1 MAESVGPRFF
11 RHNDADDLERKLR
24 NSKGRKLVV
33 AEGVYSME
41 GDIGALDDIVLACR
55 RHGAR
60 LLVDE
65 AHSVFVYGPHG
76 RGVAEHLG
84 VYEDVDIVV
93 GTMSKTLGGIG
104 GFIAGSRDL
113 VNYLRF
119 YARTHIFSG
128 GLPPA
133 VVAGLIEALAIVR
146 NEPQIRR
153 RLWNNVALM
162 REGLQEGGV
171 DTGRSTSQVIS
182 IMIRDDAVALEI
194 AEELF
199 DRGVYIHPI
208 FYPAVAKNQSR
219 LRMSITAGHSEAEIE
234 EGARIVISVLD
245 KYCKRGGPKT

>member
-1 MAESVGPRFF
+1 MAESVRPRFF

-41 GDIGALDDIVLACR
+41 GDIGALDDIVHACR

-119 YARTHIFSG
+119 YARTHMFSG

-162 REGLQEGGV
+162 REGLQVGRCGHGSICLTGDLHHDSGRRRCLGDCRRVVRSGCVHPPHLLPGGGEEPVAAEDV
-171 DTGRSTSQVIS
+171 DHGWS
-182 IMIRDDAVALEI
+182 
-194 AEELF
+194 
-199 DRGVYIHPI
+199 
-208 FYPAVAKNQSR
+208 
-219 LRMSITAGHSEAEIE
+219 
-234 EGARIVISVLD
+234 
-245 KYCKRGGPKT
+245 